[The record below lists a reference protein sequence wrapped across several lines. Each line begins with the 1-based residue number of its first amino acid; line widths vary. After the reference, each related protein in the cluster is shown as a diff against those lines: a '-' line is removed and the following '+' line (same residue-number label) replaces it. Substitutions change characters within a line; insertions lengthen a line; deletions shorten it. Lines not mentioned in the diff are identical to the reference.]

1 MPGDTGATPE
11 HRSRTT
17 ICLSQPKPDVV
28 IHHGDEGFTQEL
40 GKLYS
45 TSESELLEGLIELKT
60 ALKSTPHDEFWS
72 FLSERMAELLGAQM
86 SFISKRMLVDDQDRA
101 VEMPPIGE
109 PGACLMASAL
119 YYNDGMGTQSTLKA
133 FKYHAYG
140 CPCGYM
146 RHDKVFIIPDNLEN
160 FTPGS
165 SNPNDFPFKL
175 ESYIGIPLFAEGKCF
190 AHFGVIWSPEGAKQK
205 RLPWATIELFLHSLE
220 DIILERLLEGSQFR
234 ENDVQVHGDRNR
246 IIPHAAITAAQSL
259 KPYARSLSHE
269 LRTPMQGVVGMLDVM
284 YATVLE
290 AYENQ
295 TNSDVRQIFETLKD
309 NIEMVQDSS
318 RRAVEAADNVV
329 HAYDM
334 DMHIPDAP
342 HSIMTGATSNNPILT
357 PVSMTSHDR
366 PGILVA
372 GSNLPIQ
379 RPNKRRRGDD
389 TDAPNKI
396 PATISEW
403 TKRAEPS
410 EELKQGVHEAEDI
423 PDEPASAVSQ
433 SAAYEVTRI
442 PSPPKGNERTVA
454 PGLRHTQIRNVLQ
467 YVVNEGLKVGG
478 RPESAIA
485 RETDLGEIIEVKST
499 NATGELRTK
508 VIEWSV
514 DAVVPTTMFVDE
526 KDLGKLISC
535 VFLNAIK
542 FTEQGKINVTARMST
557 RSRHVVVGVSDSGPG
572 IPKAF
577 LPKLFK
583 PFSQEDPS
591 LTRQSEGLGLGLLVA
606 KGLARKLGGDLMCTR
621 ADTEGP
627 NRGSEF
633 EVRIPV
639 SPSDTVSRPPSPFDS
654 PSSNKSGRLSQ
665 LSDELTPKF
674 EPFQKNPLPTP
685 VTETD
690 ETPVAK
696 PTSDPASNLKPPT
709 SGLLRK
715 PSLPQTPKVETPGFR
730 FPTIPPSPSPNKPPM
745 SVKRPAM
752 MPRKS
757 SASMSAVDRNLADK
771 YPLKFLVAEDNKIN
785 RKLLV
790 SMLSKFGYKNIHEA
804 YDGAEAVRQME
815 KHKPIDVV
823 LMDLWMPFMDG
834 YEATEKILQM
844 DWTSAGRAPTVLAV
858 TADVTDGALD
868 RAAKVGMKGFMTK
881 PFKLLDLQRLILE
894 YCSQQAQQDE

>member
-1 MPGDTGATPE
+1 MPGGSDAATPALK
-11 HRSRTT
+11 SRTT
-17 ICLSQPKPDVV
+17 LCLAQPQPDVV
-28 IHHGDEGFTQEL
+28 IHDGDDSFKQEL

-45 TSESELLEGLIELKT
+45 NDESELLEGLIELKT
-60 ALKSTPHDEFWS
+60 ALRSTPQDEFWA

-86 SFISKRMLVDDQDRA
+86 AFVSKRMLVDDQDRA

-119 YYNDGMGTQSTLKA
+119 YYNDGKGTQNRLKA

-140 CPCGYM
+140 CPCSYM
-146 RHDKVFIIPDNLEN
+146 RHDKVFIIPDQLET
-160 FTPGS
+160 FTPS
-165 SNPNDFPFKL
+165 STNPNELPFKL
-175 ESYIGIPLFAEGKCF
+175 ESYIGVPLVAEGKCF
-190 AHFGVIWSPEGAKQK
+190 AHFGVIWSPEGLKHK
-205 RLPWATIELFLHSLE
+205 RFSWATTELFLHSLE
-220 DIILERLLEGSQFR
+220 DVILERLLEGSHFR
-234 ENDVQVHGDRNR
+234 DTEAQVTTDRNR

-290 AYENQ
+290 AYETQ
-295 TNSDVRQIFETLKD
+295 TNPDIRKVFETLKD
-309 NIEMVQDSS
+309 NIEVVQ
-318 RRAVEAADNVV
+318 
-329 HAYDM
+329 
-334 DMHIPDAP
+334 AP
-342 HSIMTGATSNNPILT
+342 HSVLSVGAGMDSAVVPATAQE
-357 PVSMTSHDR
+357 R

-379 RPNKRRRGDD
+379 RPNKRRRGDESS
-389 TDAPNKI
+389 APEAPNNKI
-396 PATISEW
+396 PATIAEW

-410 EELKQGVHEAEDI
+410 DELKQGVHEAEDL
-423 PDEPASAVSQ
+423 PDLAGEKDVPSDSR
-433 SAAYEVTRI
+433 AAYDVRRV
-442 PSPPKGNERTVA
+442 PSPAKSSERSIA

-485 RETDLGEIIEVKST
+485 RESDLGEIIEVKTTHS
-499 NATGELRTK
+499 TGELRSK

-514 DAVVPTTMFVDE
+514 EPAVPTTIFVDE

-542 FTEQGKINVTARMST
+542 FTEQGKITVSARMST
-557 RSRHVVVGVSDSGPG
+557 RSRHMVISVSDSGPG

-577 LPKLFK
+577 LPRLFK

-606 KGLARKLGGDLMCTR
+606 KGLARKLGGDLMCVR

-627 NRGSEF
+627 QRGSEF

-639 SPSDTVSRPPSPFDS
+639 SPVDTVSRPPSPFDS
-654 PSSNKSGRLSQ
+654 PSSKSAGTSQ
-665 LSDELTPKF
+665 ISDESIPRSDAA
-674 EPFQKNPLPTP
+674 PVNPLPTP
-685 VTETD
+685 TEQD
-690 ETPVAK
+690 DP
-696 PTSDPASNLKPPT
+696 PTMKSSSDSSSTLKPSPAPN
-709 SGLLRK
+709 LMRK
-715 PSLPQTPKVETPGFR
+715 PSLPQTPQTDTNGFR
-730 FPTIPPSPSPNKPPM
+730 FSHAPPSPSPRKTPTSAPQ
-745 SVKRPAM
+745 RPAM
-752 MPRKS
+752 MLRKS
-757 SASMSAVDRNLADK
+757 SASMTDVDRNLAAK
-771 YPLKFLVAEDNKIN
+771 YPLSFLVAEDNKIN

-790 SMLSKFGYKNIHEA
+790 SMLNKFGYKTVHEA
-804 YDGAEAVRQME
+804 YDGAEAVRQMQ
-815 KHKPIDVV
+815 KHKHVDVV

-844 DWTSAGRAPTVLAV
+844 DWSDSGDSSGRRGEPTVLAV
-858 TADVTDGALD
+858 TADVTDGALE
-868 RAAKVGMKGFMTK
+868 RAAQVGMKGFMTK

-894 YCSQQAQQDE
+894 YCSQRPQHLVV